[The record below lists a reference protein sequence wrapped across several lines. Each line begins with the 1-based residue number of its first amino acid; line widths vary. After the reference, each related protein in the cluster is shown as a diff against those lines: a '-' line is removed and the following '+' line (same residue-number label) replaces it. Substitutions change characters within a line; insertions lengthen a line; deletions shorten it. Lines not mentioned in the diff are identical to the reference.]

1 MDKTTLKTYRLPAPT
16 GDKEIYERRYKKVAG
31 IVLHNQPVDL
41 PHIGIIYYRSYDRRT
56 EPLRPVVK
64 KVMQDGWIRREER
77 GFVIDGDVR

>member
-1 MDKTTLKTYRLPAPT
+1 MSETLKTYRLPAPT
-16 GDKEIYERRYKKVAG
+16 DERAVWERRYKKVAG

-41 PHIGIIYYRSYDRRT
+41 PHIGLIYYRSYSPRE

-64 KVMQDGWIRREER
+64 KVMRDGWIRRAKD